1 MDTRHLRSF
10 LKIADTRSIS
20 RAADALGLAQ
30 PSLSQQ
36 LLRLEDEVGFKLFR
50 RTARGVTLT
59 EAGRVF
65 QEHARQILHD
75 SEQALADV
83 RQLKVTASGQVVLA
97 VPHTVCKLIGLELV
111 ETLAHDAPD
120 IQLRLM
126 EAFGSTIRSGLEA
139 GTIDL
144 AILHDRTS
152 QRNMTARRLVSE
164 EVYLVGPPGRF
175 GASLAEATVVSAA
188 ELDNFPLITPGDQ
201 HDHRFFLDREAARI
215 GFGYRLAMEIEAVGL
230 VLELVSRGRGYTFL
244 PLAAFE
250 DELAAGKLS
259 IAHVGEPPLRRT
271 LCVVRNRAQVV
282 SHASVFVEDLMIR
295 IIAGRIDSGRW
306 NAQLHTNTDDA

>member
-20 RAADALGLAQ
+20 RAADALGIAQ

-83 RQLKVTASGQVVLA
+83 RQLKGVASGQVVLA
-97 VPHTVCKLIGLELV
+97 VPHTVCKMIGLELV
-111 ETLAHDAPD
+111 ETLAKDAPS

-126 EAFGSTIRSGLEA
+126 EAFGSAIRSGLDA

-144 AILHDRTS
+144 AVMHDRTS
-152 QRNMTARRLVSE
+152 QRNLTARKLVSE
-164 EVYLVGPPGRF
+164 EVYLIGPPGRF
-175 GASLAEATVVSAA
+175 GPSVAEATVVSAA
-188 ELDNFPLITPGDQ
+188 ELDNVPLITPGDH

-215 GFGYRLAMEIEAVGL
+215 GFGYQLTMEIEAVGL
-230 VLELVSRGRGYTFL
+230 VLELVSRGRGCTFL
-244 PLAAFE
+244 PLAAVE
-250 DELAAGKLS
+250 DDLAAGKLS
-259 IAHVGEPPLRRT
+259 IAHVGDGSLRRT
-271 LCVVRNRAQVV
+271 LCVLRNRAQVV
-282 SHASVFVEDLMIR
+282 TYASVFVEDLMVR
-295 IIAGRIDSGRW
+295 IIAGRIANGRW
-306 NAQLHTNTDDA
+306 DAQMHTDIDE

>member
-20 RAADALGLAQ
+20 RAADALGIAQ

-65 QEHARQILHD
+65 QEHARQILRD

-83 RQLKVTASGQVVLA
+83 RQLKAVASGQVVLA
-97 VPHTVCKLIGLELV
+97 VPHTVCKLIGLQLIEA
-111 ETLAHDAPD
+111 LAKDAPD

-126 EAFGSTIRSGLEA
+126 EAFGPAIRHGLDT
-139 GTIDL
+139 GTID
-144 AILHDRTS
+144 IGVLHDRTP
-152 QRNMTARRLVSE
+152 QRHLTARKLVSE
-164 EVYLVGPPGRF
+164 EIFMVGPPGRF
-175 GASLAEATVVSAA
+175 GASVAEAPAVSPA
-188 ELDNFPLITPGDQ
+188 ELDGFPLITPGDQ
-201 HDHRFFLDREAARI
+201 HDLRFFLDREAARL
-215 GFGYRLAMEIEAVGL
+215 GFAYRLAMEIEAVGL
-230 VLELVSRGRGYTFL
+230 LVELVSRGQGFTVL
-244 PLAAFE
+244 PLPAVE
-250 DELAAGKLS
+250 DELAAGRVS
-259 IAHVGEPPLRRT
+259 IARLGDGSVRRT

-282 SHASVFVEDLMIR
+282 TQASVFVEDLMARLMARLIE
-295 IIAGRIDSGRW
+295 SGRW
-306 NAQLHTNTDDA
+306 DARMHADTDE

>member
-1 MDTRHLRSF
+1 MDTRHLRAF

-20 RAADALGLAQ
+20 RAADALGIAQ

-83 RQLKVTASGQVVLA
+83 RQLKEVASGQVVLA
-97 VPHTVCKLIGLELV
+97 MPHTVCKLIGLELV
-111 ETLAHDAPD
+111 ETLASDAPN

-126 EAFGSTIRSGLEA
+126 EAFSSTIRSGLEA

-152 QRNMTARRLVSE
+152 QRNLTTRKLVSE

-175 GASLAEATVVSAA
+175 GASVAEATVVSPE
-188 ELDNFPLITPGDQ
+188 ELDNFPLITPGDH
-201 HDHRFFLDREAARI
+201 HDHRYFLDREAARI
-215 GFGYRLAMEIEAVGL
+215 GFGYRLTMEIEAVGL
-230 VLELVSRGRGYTFL
+230 VLQLVSRGRGYTFL
-244 PLAAFE
+244 PLAAVE
-250 DELAAGKLS
+250 DNLAVGKLS
-259 IAHVGEPPLRRT
+259 IAHVGDGSLRRT

-282 SHASVFVEDLMIR
+282 THASVYVEDLMTR
-295 IIAGRIDSGRW
+295 IISGLIASGRW
-306 NAQLHTNTDDA
+306 DAQMHTDIDE